1 MGEGPTL
8 RAMMQVKSKL
18 NMTEMKK
25 REGLDYSWR
34 EKENQD
40 FTEKQAIVLLNTVQ
54 KYEKQNL
61 WEDRK
66 ALLNLV

>member
-1 MGEGPTL
+1 
-8 RAMMQVKSKL
+8 
-18 NMTEMKK
+18 MTEMKK